1 VFFKNILLFEYS
13 CIDVLCIE
21 IYLRI
26 KLSKIKSVWNV
37 YRSMDFSDFEFVI
50 CAFKLIAFAIVVA
63 VSESSE
69 VKFCFRRKRFL
80 KAKIYSVGSEDD
92 LYGSFKG
99 LLIIKGRRPN

>member
-1 VFFKNILLFEYS
+1 MFFKNILLFEYS

-26 KLSKIKSVWNV
+26 KLSNIKYVWNV
-37 YRSMDFSDFEFVI
+37 YRSMDLSDFEFVI
-50 CAFKLIAFAIVVA
+50 CAFKLIAFAIVFA
-63 VSESSE
+63 GSESSE
-69 VKFCFRRKRFL
+69 VKFCFRRKRFK

-92 LYGSFKG
+92 LYGSLKG